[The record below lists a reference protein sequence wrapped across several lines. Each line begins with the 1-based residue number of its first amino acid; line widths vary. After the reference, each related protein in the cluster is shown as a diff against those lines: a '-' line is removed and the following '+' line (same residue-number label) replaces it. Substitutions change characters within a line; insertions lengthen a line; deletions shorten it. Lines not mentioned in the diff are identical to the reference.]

1 MTPLRSGDLRRRITL
16 QRRTTGQDSVG
27 QAATTW
33 QNVATVWASIDPATG
48 REGVIGQA
56 LQAEVTHT
64 ITIRYRPNVTAA
76 MRAVYQGATYNIEC
90 VIDVEQRHVAM
101 TLLCTV
107 GLNEG

>member
-33 QNVATVWASIDPATG
+33 QNVATVWASID
-48 REGVIGQA
+48 